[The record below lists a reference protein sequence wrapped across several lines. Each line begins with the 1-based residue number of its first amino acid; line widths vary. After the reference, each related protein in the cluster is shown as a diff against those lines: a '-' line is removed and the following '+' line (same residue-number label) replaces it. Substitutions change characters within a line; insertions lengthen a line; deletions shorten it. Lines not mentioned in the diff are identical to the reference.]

1 MQFNWGFDQGLS
13 YNLTG
18 HFSKLWIEE
27 NMFNLIKYFADCEG
41 VGKKIKGEV
50 FKIDQEMLEHLGEFD
65 ILSSQDY

>member
-1 MQFNWGFDQGLS
+1 
-13 YNLTG
+13 
-18 HFSKLWIEE
+18 
-27 NMFNLIKYFADCEG
+27 MFNLIKYFADCEG